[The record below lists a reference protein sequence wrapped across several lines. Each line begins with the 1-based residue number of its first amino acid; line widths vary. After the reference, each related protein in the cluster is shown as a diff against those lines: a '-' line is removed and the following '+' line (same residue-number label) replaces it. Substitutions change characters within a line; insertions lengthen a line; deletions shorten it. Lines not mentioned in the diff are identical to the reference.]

1 MPVSVCNFG
10 LWSPEP
16 DPTGCLL
23 GSQTVLSPGVAPRR
37 RSEFVDSRAAVQDND
52 PDYELDED
60 EEADE
65 PPDDSD
71 EDMEAAPR
79 RCVAYQSRN
88 LQRRE
93 YEP

>member
-1 MPVSVCNFG
+1 M
-10 LWSPEP
+10 
-16 DPTGCLL
+16 
-23 GSQTVLSPGVAPRR
+23 
-37 RSEFVDSRAAVQDND
+37 DSRAAVQDND